1 MGYALLIGVIL
12 FITLLLIG
20 SSKSNKGDN
29 KNVIFA
35 KCNYCGGYEEKL
47 DMVSI
52 WILVN
57 KKREFYIQFQD
68 GKKMFMLD
76 DIKNI
81 TTKSETE
88 MSKEVTLGR
97 FLLVG
102 ILALAWKKN
111 KIQNRKFLI
120 ITYYDRSEDVNRDII
135 LEMDNAGEIYL
146 KLKNILNNEELA
158 IESV

>member
-1 MGYALLIGVIL
+1 MGYVIGIGVVIFVVL
-12 FITLLLIG
+12 ILIG
-20 SSKSNKGDN
+20 SANSKKGDN
-29 KNVIFA
+29 KNVIFT

-47 DMVSI
+47 DMISV

-57 KKREFYIQFQD
+57 KKREFYIQFPD
-68 GKKMFMLD
+68 VKKIFMLD

-97 FLLVG
+97 LLLVG
-102 ILALAWKKN
+102 VLALAWKKN
-111 KIQNRKFLI
+111 KVENRKFLI
-120 ITYYDRSEDVNRDII
+120 ITYYDKLECIERDII
-135 LEMDNAGEIYL
+135 LEMDNAGEVYL
-146 KLKNILNNEELA
+146 KLKSILNNNELA